1 MSVQSKFMESGEVT
15 KKEEEIIS
23 LPKSN
28 VQSNI
33 SCHGFLLDS
42 VYCTFFFY
50 IISPLFYDTL
60 ILNESRKLE
69 SCTIDY
75 PDFMKHYYQQP
86 SPLF

>member
-42 VYCTFFFY
+42 VYCTFFFTLF
-50 IISPLFYDTL
+50 PLFSM
-60 ILNESRKLE
+60 IL
-69 SCTIDY
+69 
-75 PDFMKHYYQQP
+75 
-86 SPLF
+86 